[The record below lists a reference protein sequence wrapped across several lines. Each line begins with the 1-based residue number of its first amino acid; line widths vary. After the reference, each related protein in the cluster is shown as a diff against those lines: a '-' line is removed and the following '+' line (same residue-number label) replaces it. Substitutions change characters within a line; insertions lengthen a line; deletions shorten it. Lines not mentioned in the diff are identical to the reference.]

1 MKFIDLFSGIGGFRS
16 ALELNGH
23 ECIAYSEVDKFA
35 KQSYQAIYNTE
46 DEIDLGDITKISE
59 EYLSHFKQEND
70 IVVGGSPCFRKGTLI
85 TTKNGLKP
93 IEEIKKGDYV
103 LTHNNRYKEVV
114 VPMVNPA
121 KEIYSLKVMNSV
133 ETYVTPEHPVRA
145 IEKFSKYNSK
155 ERKYDISFSKPKW
168 IKVKDL
174 QKGKHYIQLG
184 KSSEETNPDNITKEE
199 AWLIG
204 RYIADGYLLTSKRSG
219 RKNSFRRD
227 VVFCVGKDK
236 KLKFE
241 NKLSEYTMNP
251 SEEKTVY
258 KYRKQNERLFN
269 LVSKCG
275 RGSENKEIP
284 QEYLNLPLEIL
295 EELIEG
301 YLSGDGSCSNGIY
314 SFTTVSEKL
323 ALSLVSGLNNV
334 YKNGASI
341 TFSERPKKHIIEGRE
356 VNQKDTYR
364 IQLRKE
370 YNKGREPQTLKI
382 DNFLYA
388 PIKKIEIQETSETVY
403 NFEVEDDNSYV
414 ANNMVVHNCQSF
426 SLAGSRKGFED
437 TRGTLFFEYAKVVK
451 ETQPKYFLFENVKG
465 MLSHDKGNTIRVVLE
480 TFDQLGY
487 YIDFNVFNSKY
498 YDVPQNRERIYIV
511 GKRKDLVDNS
521 KYQEKV
527 KGKKKLEEVHN
538 WAVDNINY
546 VKLLPKLKTEV
557 TTRLIDVLEDE
568 VDEKYYL
575 SEEKT
580 KKLTLDNDL
589 GGKLNMYDY
598 NERDRVHS
606 VNKVSPTLNT
616 MQGGDRQPKVAVI
629 GNTSN
634 TGYKSHD
641 VHDTDGLSPTVAARD
656 YKGPKQI
663 AVREA
668 TKQGYAIAEQGDSV
682 NVTYPDSKTRRGRV
696 GKQVAQTLQAGEVNQ
711 GVVMEDKNIRF
722 TDDGFHIHRNDKK
735 KSSIQGTHVTY
746 KEGKTHA
753 LTSNHVPMTLNNLRI
768 RKLTPL
774 ECWRLQGFTD
784 EQFYKAKDSG
794 VSNSQL
800 YKQAGNA
807 VTVNVVD
814 YIVKNIIKEQ

>member
-23 ECIAYSEVDKFA
+23 KCIAYSEVDKFA

-70 IVVGGSPCFRKGTLI
+70 IVVGGSP
-85 TTKNGLKP
+85 
-93 IEEIKKGDYV
+93 
-103 LTHNNRYKEVV
+103 
-114 VPMVNPA
+114 
-121 KEIYSLKVMNSV
+121 
-133 ETYVTPEHPVRA
+133 
-145 IEKFSKYNSK
+145 
-155 ERKYDISFSKPKW
+155 
-168 IKVKDL
+168 
-174 QKGKHYIQLG
+174 
-184 KSSEETNPDNITKEE
+184 
-199 AWLIG
+199 
-204 RYIADGYLLTSKRSG
+204 
-219 RKNSFRRD
+219 
-227 VVFCVGKDK
+227 
-236 KLKFE
+236 
-241 NKLSEYTMNP
+241 
-251 SEEKTVY
+251 
-258 KYRKQNERLFN
+258 
-269 LVSKCG
+269 
-275 RGSENKEIP
+275 
-284 QEYLNLPLEIL
+284 
-295 EELIEG
+295 
-301 YLSGDGSCSNGIY
+301 
-314 SFTTVSEKL
+314 
-323 ALSLVSGLNNV
+323 
-334 YKNGASI
+334 
-341 TFSERPKKHIIEGRE
+341 
-356 VNQKDTYR
+356 
-364 IQLRKE
+364 
-370 YNKGREPQTLKI
+370 
-382 DNFLYA
+382 
-388 PIKKIEIQETSETVY
+388 
-403 NFEVEDDNSYV
+403 
-414 ANNMVVHNCQSF
+414 CQSF

-511 GKRKDLVDNS
+511 GKRKDLVDS
-521 KYQEKV
+521 PKYQEKV

-538 WAVDNINY
+538 WAVDNISY
-546 VKLLPKLKTEV
+546 VELLPQLQTEV
-557 TTRLIDVLEDE
+557 TTRLVDVLEDE

-575 SEEKT
+575 LEEKT

-616 MQGGDRQPKVAVI
+616 MQGGDRQPKIAVL
-629 GNTSN
+629 GNTSH
-634 TGYKSHD
+634 TGYKAHD
-641 VHDTDGLSPTVAARD
+641 VHDINGLSPTVAARD

-663 AVREA
+663 AIREA

-711 GVVMEDKNIRF
+711 GVV
-722 TDDGFHIHRNDKK
+722 TND
-735 KSSIQGTHVTY
+735 V
-746 KEGKTHA
+746 
-753 LTSNHVPMTLNNLRI
+753 RI

-774 ECWRLQGFTD
+774 ECWRLQSFTD

-814 YIVKNIIKEQ
+814 YIVKNIIKE

>member
-16 ALELNGH
+16 ALELSGH
-23 ECIAYSEVDKFA
+23 ECIAYSEIDKFA
-35 KQSYQAIYNTE
+35 KQSYQAMYDTE
-46 DEIDLGDITKISE
+46 NEIDLGDITNISQ
-59 EYLSHFKQEND
+59 EYLSRFKEEND

-121 KEIYSLKVMNSV
+121 KEIYSLKVEEV
-133 ETYVTPEHPVRA
+133 IETFVTPEHPIRV
-145 IEKFSKYNSK
+145 K
-155 ERKYDISFSKPKW
+155 ESRESEPKW

-174 QKGKHYIQLG
+174 DKEKHFVQLG
-184 KSSEETNPDNITKEE
+184 NFEYSTIEEVK
-199 AWLIG
+199 
-204 RYIADGYLLTSKRSG
+204 LLST
-219 RKNSFRRD
+219 D
-227 VVFCVGKDK
+227 
-236 KLKFE
+236 
-241 NKLSEYTMNP
+241 
-251 SEEKTVY
+251 
-258 KYRKQNERLFN
+258 
-269 LVSKCG
+269 
-275 RGSENKEIP
+275 
-284 QEYLNLPLEIL
+284 
-295 EELIEG
+295 
-301 YLSGDGSCSNGIY
+301 
-314 SFTTVSEKL
+314 
-323 ALSLVSGLNNV
+323 
-334 YKNGASI
+334 
-341 TFSERPKKHIIEGRE
+341 
-356 VNQKDTYR
+356 
-364 IQLRKE
+364 
-370 YNKGREPQTLKI
+370 
-382 DNFLYA
+382 
-388 PIKKIEIQETSETVY
+388 ETVY

-498 YDVPQNRERIYIV
+498 YGVPQNRERIYIV
-511 GKRKDLVDNS
+511 GKRKDLVEQP
-521 KYQEKV
+521 KYHDKT
-527 KGKKKLEEVHN
+527 KGKKKFDEIHN

-546 VKLLPKLKTEV
+546 VELLPPLQTEV

-575 SEEKT
+575 SDEKV
-580 KKLTLDNDL
+580 KKLTLDFSL
-589 GGKLNMYDY
+589 
-598 NERDRVHS
+598 
-606 VNKVSPTLNT
+606 
-616 MQGGDRQPKVAVI
+616 
-629 GNTSN
+629 TSQDKH
-634 TGYKSHD
+634 G
-641 VHDTDGLSPTVAARD
+641 
-656 YKGPKQI
+656 I

-711 GVVMEDKNIRF
+711 GVVI
-722 TDDGFHIHRNDKK
+722 DDTQNFDGVR
-735 KSSIQGTHVTY
+735 TY
-746 KEGKTHA
+746 EGIAPTLRSGRSGLKTM
-753 LTSNHVPMTLNNLRI
+753 SGLRI

-774 ECWRLQGFTD
+774 EVWRLQGFTD

-800 YKQAGNA
+800 YKQSGNA
-807 VTVNVVD
+807 ITISVAD
-814 YIVKNIIKEQ
+814 AIIKKITEG

>member
-23 ECIAYSEVDKFA
+23 KCIAYSEVDKFA

-70 IVVGGSPCFRKGTLI
+70 IVVGGSP
-85 TTKNGLKP
+85 
-93 IEEIKKGDYV
+93 
-103 LTHNNRYKEVV
+103 
-114 VPMVNPA
+114 
-121 KEIYSLKVMNSV
+121 
-133 ETYVTPEHPVRA
+133 
-145 IEKFSKYNSK
+145 
-155 ERKYDISFSKPKW
+155 
-168 IKVKDL
+168 
-174 QKGKHYIQLG
+174 
-184 KSSEETNPDNITKEE
+184 
-199 AWLIG
+199 
-204 RYIADGYLLTSKRSG
+204 
-219 RKNSFRRD
+219 
-227 VVFCVGKDK
+227 
-236 KLKFE
+236 
-241 NKLSEYTMNP
+241 
-251 SEEKTVY
+251 
-258 KYRKQNERLFN
+258 
-269 LVSKCG
+269 
-275 RGSENKEIP
+275 
-284 QEYLNLPLEIL
+284 
-295 EELIEG
+295 
-301 YLSGDGSCSNGIY
+301 
-314 SFTTVSEKL
+314 
-323 ALSLVSGLNNV
+323 
-334 YKNGASI
+334 
-341 TFSERPKKHIIEGRE
+341 
-356 VNQKDTYR
+356 
-364 IQLRKE
+364 
-370 YNKGREPQTLKI
+370 
-382 DNFLYA
+382 
-388 PIKKIEIQETSETVY
+388 
-403 NFEVEDDNSYV
+403 
-414 ANNMVVHNCQSF
+414 CQSF

-511 GKRKDLVDNS
+511 GKRKDLVDS
-521 KYQEKV
+521 PKYQEKV

-589 GGKLNMYDY
+589 GGKLNMYDF
-598 NERDRVHS
+598 NERDKVHS

-616 MQGGDRQPKVAVI
+616 MQGGDRQPKIAVL
-629 GNTSN
+629 GNTSH
-634 TGYKSHD
+634 TGYRGHD
-641 VHDTDGLSPTVAARD
+641 VHDINGLSPTIAARD

-711 GVVMEDKNIRF
+711 GVVM
-722 TDDGFHIHRNDKK
+722 DD
-735 KSSIQGTHVTY
+735 V
-746 KEGKTHA
+746 
-753 LTSNHVPMTLNNLRI
+753 RI
-768 RKLTPL
+768 RKLTAL
-774 ECWRLQGFTD
+774 ECWRLQSFTD